1 MILYLVR
8 HGETAYNRDSLGLGR
23 ADVAL
28 TDRGLHQAAALGAR
42 FATLT
47 LDRVLTSPLL
57 RARQTAGA
65 IAGERGLSIDVRDEL
80 LELDV
85 GETEGMHLPQLR
97 ERYPEFLAAWL
108 GPEAASVRMPGG
120 ESLADVAARLAPLV
134 LELQGMG
141 DEEVAVVSHNFV
153 TKVLICLCLGLPL
166 TAFRSFATDVASVTT
181 LRLRGTRAL
190 VTSLNDRCHLDPVE
204 SSSPSG

>member
-23 ADVAL
+23 ADVTL
-28 TDRGLHQAAALGAR
+28 TDRGLQQAAALGAR
-42 FATLT
+42 FAALP
-47 LDRVLTSPLL
+47 LNRVLTSPLL
-57 RARQTAGA
+57 RARQTATA
-65 IAGERGLSIDVRDEL
+65 VAGERGIALEARDEL

-108 GPEAASVRMPGG
+108 GPDAASARMPGG

-134 LELQGMG
+134 RELRGLP
-141 DEEVAVVSHNFV
+141 DEQVAVVSHNFV
-153 TKVLICLCLGLPL
+153 TKVLVCLFLGLPL

-190 VTSLNDRCHLDPVE
+190 VTSLNDRCHLDTVE
-204 SSSPSG
+204 S